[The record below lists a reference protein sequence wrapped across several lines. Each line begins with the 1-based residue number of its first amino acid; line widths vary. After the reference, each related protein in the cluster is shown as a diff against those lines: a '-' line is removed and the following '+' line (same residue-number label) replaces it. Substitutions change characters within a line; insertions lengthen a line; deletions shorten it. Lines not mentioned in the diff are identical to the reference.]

1 MKKYLI
7 SGMAALMFCGVFTSC
22 TRDTD
27 LSGGQG
33 QQQKVMET
41 YEQAFLTRFGQPAA
55 DQDWGFGSPRSNT
68 RGSNDNKNQWGNPT
82 YGNYKVP
89 APLTEGQSIRVKAY
103 FQQHPKLTFTPP
115 TYDTYFVQQVYK
127 GKTSANEAFSKEYYF
142 AANNDT
148 IIGSG
153 HMDKLTVGANN
164 LHVDNFNYGTY
175 NGGDS
180 LRVLNTGATDENNP
194 ANFHNDMITLIEGVV
209 PTCVGFHDSEG
220 SVQHNDHAALV
231 AASVI
236 DQWAT
241 ENEAALKASGEFG
254 ENVVDEWNRS
264 FVGLD
269 YESKVPE
276 DIYLKVDGKK
286 VNATISQCCPNKDYV
301 YDGTTYY
308 TWDQAKDMELTTPD
322 GKKFPL
328 IDTNSNTYL
337 GERVSIDQNDMF
349 SNKPI
354 GPIMDAL
361 GLSSI
366 YGDTNRSRQIQVLD
380 LTTIFNRLGT
390 GDYAAINNAHGNFVT
405 KLGGRDYVFSDWIVT
420 LTKAEK
426 QGDTPNPS
434 TKIEKLRVIAE
445 DLQVGENTDFDF
457 NDVVFD
463 VIWTRTFSDEAQTNQ
478 TSQKVEIKLL
488 AAGGTLP
495 LYVDGKE
502 VHEQFG
508 VDQYTM
514 VNTRAKA
521 KGLKGKDDAQPVTWE
536 TSNYSDSGTTIGEI
550 ANSIDVYV
558 TKNEQNIHLSA
569 PEGGI
574 ASKIAVKFIND
585 QEYVWC
591 DERQDIEDKYRLIDG
606 TPLFKNW
613 VQGLYSYDDWY
624 TYAYDEIIRYRNKLN
639 GAQGN

>member
-1 MKKYLI
+1 MKKYLM
-7 SGMAALMFCGVFTSC
+7 SGIAALALCAAFTSC
-22 TRDTD
+22 SKDTD
-27 LSGGQG
+27 LSNPELVQENARQAVYNNYNEAFIKTFGKPASN
-33 QQQKVMET
+33 QQ
-41 YEQAFLTRFGQPAA
+41 
-55 DQDWGFGSPRSNT
+55 WGFGTRANT

-180 LRVLNTGATDENNP
+180 LLVLNTGATDDSNP

-337 GERVSIDQNDMF
+337 GERVSIDQNDMY

-366 YGDTNRSRQIQVLD
+366 YGDTNRSREIQVLD

-420 LTKAEK
+420 LSEAKH
-426 QGDTPNPS
+426 QDTPPS
-434 TKIEKLRVIAE
+434 WNIRIIAE
-445 DLQVGENTDFDF
+445 DLNISGESEDLGDSDWDF

-463 VIWTRTFSDEAQTNQ
+463 VKFIDADNAKIRL
-478 TSQKVEIKLL
+478 V

-495 LYVDGKE
+495 IRINGDDNLE
-502 VHEQFG
+502 VHKKFGINRTDVMINTGAEAKFPNQAATVTVLPEFDIECEGVRASNGKNITIEVKKIVNGVETWLPLTANQGEPASKMG
-508 VDQYTM
+508 VDPNFVPCT
-514 VNTRAKA
+514 
-521 KGLKGKDDAQPVTWE
+521 
-536 TSNYSDSGTTIGEI
+536 
-550 ANSIDVYV
+550 
-558 TKNEQNIHLSA
+558 
-569 PEGGI
+569 
-574 ASKIAVKFIND
+574 
-585 QEYVWC
+585 
-591 DERQDIEDKYRLIDG
+591 ERQDIRGRYTRFID
-606 TPLFKNW
+606 W
-613 VQGLYSYDDWY
+613 VTTNDPQIWWI
-624 TYAYDEIIRYRNKLN
+624 TE
-639 GAQGN
+639 